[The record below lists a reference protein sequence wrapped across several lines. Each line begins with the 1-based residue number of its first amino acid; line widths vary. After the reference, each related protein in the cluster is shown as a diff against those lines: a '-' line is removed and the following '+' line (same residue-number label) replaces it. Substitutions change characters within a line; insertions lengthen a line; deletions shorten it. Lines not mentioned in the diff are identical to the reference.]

1 MKTIKSLI
9 IILGILF
16 LTPSCQK
23 MVEGLNDNPNKVT
36 PNDVLAKDFL
46 TGAMLANTDS
56 ELGHL
61 DRIAGLWSGQLVGYQ
76 SVYANV
82 YGYNIST
89 AEPVA
94 AWHEIYV
101 GMIPNL
107 RYIRQAAPADKLL
120 VGISEVLEAQ
130 GIGTAASLFG
140 DVPYSEIDDP
150 AIADP
155 KFDPQKDVFNSVL
168 SLLDAAISD
177 LNGASSRSLPADIY
191 FGGNAAYWM
200 EAAYT
205 LKARYYL
212 DMKDYANAYQ
222 AAQKGISSAAGTMKF
237 TPIGDPAMTSGNK
250 NLFYEIVAGGSRTGD
265 IGNRNSF
272 FMHLID
278 PSNPNGRNNAKT
290 DETARFEYYK
300 IDETSGKANKGIA
313 SEFEPQKMVSY
324 EENTLILAE
333 CAARTVDFNTGL
345 GYLNQLRQYLNSG
358 AFLNANFAGEPYK
371 YDDYVAAD
379 FANGGMLNTDGI
391 DATRALLRE
400 IIMER
405 YVSGFLTYIPFDDA
419 RRLRKNDGDLVV
431 PFPLNPSS
439 ATQYPERFPYS
450 ADELN
455 SNSNA
460 PAEDPGIFAK
470 TQVNQ

>member
-9 IILGILF
+9 IIIGILL

-23 MVEGLNDNPNKVT
+23 MVEGINDNPNKIT
-36 PNDVLAKDFL
+36 PDDILAKDFL
-46 TGAMLANTDS
+46 TGTMLANVDS

-61 DRIAGLWSGQLVGYQ
+61 DRIAGMWSGQLIGFQ
-76 SVYANV
+76 SLYANI
-82 YGYNIST
+82 YGYNISS
-89 AEPVA
+89 AESVSP
-94 AWHEIYV
+94 WHEIYV

-107 RYIRQAAPADKLL
+107 RHIRKSAPDDKLL

-130 GIGTAASLFG
+130 SIGTAASLFG

-155 KFDPQKDVFNSVL
+155 KFDPQKDVFNNL
-168 SLLDAAISD
+168 IGLLDAAITD
-177 LNGASSRSLPADIY
+177 LNAATSRSLAADIY
-191 FGGNAAYWM
+191 FSGSASKWLA
-200 EAAYT
+200 AAYT

-212 DMKDYANAYQ
+212 DMKDYSNAYQ
-222 AAQKGISSAAGTMKF
+222 AAQQGISSADGTMKF
-237 TPIGDPAMTSGNK
+237 TPIGDPAITYGNK
-250 NLFYEIVAGGSRTGD
+250 NLFFEIIAGTRTGD
-265 IGNRNSF
+265 IGTGNSF
-272 FMHLID
+272 LMQLLD
-278 PSNPNGRNNAKT
+278 PANTNSRNNAKT

-300 IDETSGKANKGIA
+300 IDETSGSANKGVA
-313 SEFEPQKMVSY
+313 SEFEPQKMVSF

-333 CAARTVDFNTGL
+333 CAARTVDFNTAL
-345 GYLNQLRQYLNSG
+345 GYLNQLREYLNTG

-371 YDDYVAAD
+371 YDDYVADD
-379 FANGGMLNTDGI
+379 FAVGGMLNTDGI
-391 DATRALLRE
+391 DPTRALLRQ
-400 IIMER
+400 IIEER
-405 YVSGFLTYIPFDDA
+405 YVSDFLTYIPFDDA
-419 RRLRKNDGDLVV
+419 RRLRKSDTGLEV

-439 ATQYPERFPYS
+439 ATKYPERFPYS

-460 PAEDPGIFAK
+460 PADDPGIYAV